1 MTIRRWG
8 DRSRSS
14 VTGENVGGGADHDS
28 LERDA
33 SATIGHTKKK
43 KRGLP
48 GFTRPGLVEFVGVQ
62 TTRRSNGTCDRMR
75 EGARSGA
82 YVRQ

>member
-43 KRGLP
+43 EGLTWLYSPWPRGI
-48 GFTRPGLVEFVGVQ
+48 
-62 TTRRSNGTCDRMR
+62 RRSTNDPPIQW
-75 EGARSGA
+75 
-82 YVRQ
+82 YVR

>member
-43 KRGLP
+43 R
-48 GFTRPGLVEFVGVQ
+48 
-62 TTRRSNGTCDRMR
+62 
-75 EGARSGA
+75 GA
-82 YVRQ
+82 YLALLALASWNS